1 MSPPPNDRQRGA
13 AVIAA
18 LLVVALVAATMT
30 TLLADIDAWIEE
42 VTGARDKAQATEQAR
57 NAVAYA
63 RALLAADGASNAID
77 TLDED
82 WARQLPPLRHEGA
95 LIGGH
100 IADLQGRF
108 NLNNLRREDGRLDR
122 QAFAAYR
129 RLLAILGLPDRLA
142 GELAAHLSG
151 ERDTEAPA
159 AAATGAGRPLAS
171 LGELAGLPGYDAAT
185 RARLAEH
192 VCVLAGV
199 QPVNVNTASPAVL
212 SALQPGLSPA
222 AAASLAAG
230 RRGLPFRDSADFRNR
245 LGDPGLPGS
254 LLPIAAASRH
264 FLIEIAVDRDRARS
278 RVASL
283 VRRNPNGRLPEI
295 VWQTLL

>member
-30 TLLADIDAWIEE
+30 TLLAGIDAWIEE
-42 VTGARDKAQATEQAR
+42 VTGARDKAQAAELAR
-57 NAVAYA
+57 NAVGYA
-63 RALLAADGASNAID
+63 RALLAADGAGSAID

-100 IADLQGRF
+100 IADQQGRF

-159 AAATGAGRPLAS
+159 AAGAGRPLAS
-171 LGELAGLPGYDAAT
+171 FGELAGLPGYDAAT

-245 LGDPGLPGS
+245 LGDPGLPAS
-254 LLPIAAASRH
+254 LLPIATSSSH

-283 VRRNPNGRLPEI
+283 VRRNANGKLPEI